1 MLSPALGLNE
11 MSVLDEGP
19 KLHGESGGIYGVN
32 RGSVGRRLTLLVYEW
47 TDLLFAL

>member
-19 KLHGESGGIYGVN
+19 KLHGGSGGIWGQPWI
-32 RGSVGRRLTLLVYEW
+32 GG
-47 TDLLFAL
+47 